1 MPPTRLAIPVLA
13 AEAETGPLDAPDAL
27 TQASPFA
34 PLAQEPQVPA
44 SAPAS
49 LGADLAAGI
58 PESLSAASPFLQQQL
73 PDLSAAAEKG
83 SGPDLEKGS

>member
-1 MPPTRLAIPVLA
+1 MPPTCLAVPVLA
-13 AEAETGPLDAPDAL
+13 AEAETGVLDAPDAL

-44 SAPAS
+44 SVPVEAG
-49 LGADLAAGI
+49 LDVTAGI

-73 PDLSAAAEKG
+73 PHLLVAAEKG

>member
-1 MPPTRLAIPVLA
+1 MPPTRLAVPVLA
-13 AEAETGPLDAPDAL
+13 ADPETGPVSASDAL

-34 PLAQEPQVPA
+34 PLAQEAQVPA
-44 SAPAS
+44 SAPVSA
-49 LGADLAAGI
+49 GADIAAGI

-83 SGPDLEKGS
+83 SAPESGKNS

>member
-1 MPPTRLAIPVLA
+1 MTVPVLA
-13 AEAETGPLDAPDAL
+13 ADAETAPLDVPDAL

-44 SAPAS
+44 SAPVSA
-49 LGADLAAGI
+49 GADVAAGI

-73 PDLSAAAEKG
+73 PDLSVAAEKG
-83 SGPDLEKGS
+83 SGPDLKKGS